1 MSEKVKIILVDD
13 HKIMRDGLRKIIESN
28 SQFEVIGEAVN
39 GREGIKLCTSKNPDV
54 VIMDIA
60 MPDLNGVEA
69 TRQILETNPN
79 IRIIALSM
87 HSNKQFVSGML
98 KAGAYGYLLK
108 DCDSDELITA
118 IQMVIRNQKY
128 IAQEISSLLINEYLF
143 TLTEEETEL
152 SSREKEILQ
161 LITEGKSSKEIAEVL
176 FISFKTVDAHRKNIM
191 DKLNL
196 RTLPELTKY
205 AIKSGLTTLD
215 D

>member
-1 MSEKVKIILVDD
+1 MGAIVKIVLVDD

-39 GREGIKLCTSKNPDV
+39 GREGIKLCENKKPDV

-69 TRQILETNPN
+69 THQILATNPE

-118 IQMVIRNQKY
+118 IQMVSRNQKY
-128 IAQEISSLLINEYLF
+128 IAQTISSLLINEYLH
-143 TLTEEETEL
+143 TLNEDESEL

-161 LITEGKSSKEIAEVL
+161 LITEGKSSKEIADIL
-176 FISFKTVDAHRKNIM
+176 FLSSKTVDAHRKNIM

-215 D
+215 E

>member
-1 MSEKVKIILVDD
+1 MGATVKILLVDD
-13 HKIMRDGLRKIIESN
+13 HKIMRNGLRKIIESN

-39 GREGIKLCTSKNPDV
+39 GREGIKLCEKEKPDV

-69 TRQILETNPN
+69 THQILSTNPD

-87 HSNKQFVSGML
+87 HANKQFVAGML

-118 IQMVIRNQKY
+118 IQMVSRNQKY
-128 IAQEISSLLINEYLF
+128 IAQTISSLLINEYLQ
-143 TLTEEETEL
+143 TLTENESEL
-152 SSREKEILQ
+152 SGREKEILQ
-161 LITEGKSSKEIAEVL
+161 LLTEGKSSKEIADIL
-176 FISFKTVDAHRKNIM
+176 FLSFKTVDAHRKNIM

-215 D
+215 E